1 MLIKK
6 KRGAL
11 MRRHMKQEQRMASQ
25 FVNVPISS
33 PKIHEK
39 IGMKVLRFT
48 RDSIHSNVIFKFTAG
63 EKERGK
69 ERFTTTHYSEG
80 AEDGFAHDDWFLT
93 NTESSDNKVGD
104 GDYKI
109 DDESEKRDTLY

>member
-1 MLIKK
+1 
-6 KRGAL
+6 
-11 MRRHMKQEQRMASQ
+11 MRRHTKQEQRMASQ

-39 IGMKVLRFT
+39 IGLKVLRFT
-48 RDSIHSNVIFKFTAG
+48 RDSRHSNVIFKFTAG
-63 EKERGK
+63 EKERGN
-69 ERFTTTHYSEG
+69 
-80 AEDGFAHDDWFLT
+80 DWFLT

-109 DDESEKRDTLY
+109 DDESEKRDTLYETPTLNDKMDGVAGEISLQSLF